1 MKKNNNILYIIV
13 IITIIIIA
21 LIAIN
26 ILTNSK
32 EGKLISL
39 DYNEIKEKVKNKEDF
54 ILIVSQSTCSHCAE
68 YKPILER
75 IANKNKINI
84 YYIDYD
90 KSDNKKE
97 FLKEFD
103 LDGSTPITLFFN
115 EGKEKSILNRINGT
129 VSEKKALEKFKKM
142 GFIK

>member
-54 ILIVSQSTCSHCAE
+54 ILIVSQSTCSHCVE

-90 KSDNKKE
+90 KSDNKEE
-97 FLKEFD
+97 FLEEFD